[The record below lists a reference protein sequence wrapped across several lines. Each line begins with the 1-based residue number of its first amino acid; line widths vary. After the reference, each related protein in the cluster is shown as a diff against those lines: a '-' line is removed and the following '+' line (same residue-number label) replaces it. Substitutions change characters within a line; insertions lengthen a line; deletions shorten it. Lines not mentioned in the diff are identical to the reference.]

1 MASRNCFARGSL
13 GDLNTVWLPMRAATV
28 ELGPPG
34 ADIVVQSNRMK
45 PMDASRVRGG
55 FASVL
60 EAVRKTA
67 ETVVVVRYG
76 RPVAALVHLDRL
88 TPRELRALEREH
100 HPRADEDDSPG

>member
-1 MASRNCFARGSL
+1 
-13 GDLNTVWLPMRAATV
+13 
-28 ELGPPG
+28 
-34 ADIVVQSNRMK
+34 MK
-45 PMDASRVRGG
+45 TMDASRVRGG

-100 HPRADEDDSPG
+100 HPRADEDDSPA